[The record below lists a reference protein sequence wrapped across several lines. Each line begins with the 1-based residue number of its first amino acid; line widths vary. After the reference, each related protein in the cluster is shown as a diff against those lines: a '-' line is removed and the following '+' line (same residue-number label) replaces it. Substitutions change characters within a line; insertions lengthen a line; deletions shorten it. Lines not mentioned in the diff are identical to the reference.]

1 MSNFLKN
8 LHPLL
13 RRKKNPKDN
22 EDVNY
27 ALIKV
32 LNEEM
37 NLIEQDA
44 IESKLQSSLKSSTGT
59 YLDKFGDWFGV
70 YRKKD
75 EDDEKYRARII
86 KYLLLKRG
94 TNNAII
100 EAIKDYLEDS
110 NADVSIYEPFRNIFY
125 TNKSHL
131 NGQDHLMGYYYN
143 FAIINVSIGS
153 YFPVEV
159 VDVINEF
166 KPAGVKFYVTYDGG
180 GTNTG
185 NSIIKVLDE
194 PVNIDVYQNIDR
206 LSGYSET
213 FYGHIN
219 MGHRKVSYDS
229 NTDIFRTN
237 NSNINSTDVLTGSSS
252 IGRAFHNYAY
262 KTNFIYNPTRTSTVS
277 EIQKVLNEKGRELPL
292 EYYINTTEKDRASV
306 YIDIE
311 STTGTSFIYNNLNLR
326 EYFNQYKPELLHG
339 DTQEIKN
346 AISSYVGVATF
357 DLFMGALISPND
369 VVSTQTQVFDFSIG
383 KWVTINSSEITYGMK
398 NVGAELG
405 YIKDYMN
412 NELNMFTRV
421 AIASS
426 SDVTVNINYLDLL
439 FYHYTADVYTVKP
452 YKGLIE
458 YYIELDRLSYVDA
471 SKVPSLSNGDV
482 ISKTGYEPMG
492 YVRIVSDT
500 NENKDIK
507 IFKGE
512 VNTGTRY
519 WEHQLLSDVEDVIS
533 TKKTSYLVE
542 FDIFGE
548 DEDLVRSLYAS
559 PMMLNKELND
569 FEIDVYYN
577 EVFKVSLNGKKGRVI
592 IDIPNYV
599 DINKYPNLIIA
610 VRTFDYVEFLNSNQN
625 QPYYA
630 DKYKIGFKNITVQD
644 IYESTDK
651 APDPTT
657 LVNRAFTD
665 TRLIDA
671 TPSRGNSA
679 QDGNILRN
687 EAYSLKSPAVY
698 DNTRYDILTDLS
710 LRKPIEAGK
719 TYTIQLKGNLGS
731 DREYWYV
738 YNSNGYFNELYGQ
751 NPLMPE
757 NYDPKTGIYTKT
769 FVAPEEDY
777 EHPGVNLLK
786 PYKGEPGIYNS
797 IESTK
802 EFTFGGWGQ
811 TLYKGAYISE
821 VTETGKEYT
830 LSYDMEITKLS
841 TEKLNQTGYGL
852 ILLDRTTSKY
862 ALNTRVNLTREVGQ
876 KKSVSVTFTMPE
888 GNFDII
894 GYSSLLT
901 PDGTLDTFPRSF
913 DDLKITNLKLELG
926 NKATPWSEAPDVLPG
941 KHRKRLNRNIRIYQ
955 APNTGTSKSTIEW
968 VKIEEGAQATTA
980 GYNYGFY
987 TIADNLPKGKYDIYY
1002 KAKIEVLEG
1011 NPDML
1016 TIVDYP
1022 NTISNTDPKFL
1033 VPIDNGYVKGKL
1045 SVNRT
1050 DDTGM
1055 VLLYAG
1061 LAGSTAGNKIRFSE
1075 LEVYYSTDI
1084 PDYVQN
1090 EIILRNSS
1098 GEVLET
1104 TKVDSEYTTTNSV
1117 YNGLKTYNH
1126 TVMLYGSY
1134 TNISEIEVRGTGEL
1148 TNAKLQYTR
1157 YNNPSSWNTL
1167 EEIKKLTPTEE
1178 PFSLKYE
1185 NKLRD
1190 LYGLQLID
1198 YSELNAMSTV
1208 KLKSIWETTIGEI
1221 TDTEGSFTD
1230 MSSGYFNAV
1239 WQYIDRLDTVSLNSL
1254 KVLDD
1259 VSGGIIDNST
1269 QTVLTR
1275 RAPNISQY
1283 TEVTDYRE
1291 VRPIYTESLIMNSP
1305 RRLYELADVTMVDET
1320 INIDRRIKVIDSHTE
1335 QEPNTNILIDSYKTR
1350 EIVGSGFADYN
1361 LKEPIEQGETY
1372 NVKITGNFKSGLE
1385 RIAVGNS
1392 SGSFNEVFIY
1402 PEDIKNGVIN
1412 KTYTARLDQYAEGKQ
1427 RLNKDYR
1434 LYIQPY
1440 TSDSSIIYS
1449 VELRKL

>member
-59 YLDKFGDWFGV
+59 YLDNFGDWFGV

-153 YFPVEV
+153 YFPVEI

-185 NSIIKVLDE
+185 NSVIKVLDE

-219 MGHRKVSYDS
+219 MGLRKVSYDS
-229 NTDIFRTN
+229 NTDIFKTN
-237 NSNINSTDVLTGSSS
+237 NSKINSNDVLTGSSS

-277 EIQKVLNEKGRELPL
+277 EIQKVLDEKGRELPL

-339 DTQEIKN
+339 DTQDIKN

-357 DLFMGALISPND
+357 DLFMEALISPND

-421 AIASS
+421 VIASS
-426 SDVTVNINYLDLL
+426 SDITVNINYLDLL

-492 YVRIVSDT
+492 YVRVVGDS

-507 IFKGE
+507 RISKVPKTGE
-512 VNTGTRY
+512 KR
-519 WEHQLLSDVEDVIS
+519 EMLPLLIKEEDLIDAKH
-533 TKKTSYLVE
+533 TKYLVE
-542 FDIFGE
+542 FDIDNYGDITNPE
-548 DEDLVRSLYAS
+548 GIHLYAVGAKEGLQS
-559 PMMLNKELND
+559 QDPEFYKYGNKITHNSGHVRAIVEVKNTLD
-569 FEIDVYYN
+569 IKQYGKLYFTMTSFSYN
-577 EVFKVSLNGKKGRVI
+577 ESSDRGKTSSPDRYDLSFSNIVI
-592 IDIPNYV
+592 
-599 DINKYPNLIIA
+599 
-610 VRTFDYVEFLNSNQN
+610 
-625 QPYYA
+625 
-630 DKYKIGFKNITVQD
+630 QD
-644 IYESTDK
+644 IYEDTDK

-738 YNSNGYFNELYGQ
+738 YNSNGSFNELYGQ

-786 PYKGEPGIYNS
+786 PYKGEPEIYNS

-821 VTETGKEYT
+821 VTEPGKEYT

-852 ILLDRTTSKY
+852 ILLDRATSKY

-941 KHRKRLNRNIRIYQ
+941 KHRKRLNENIRIYQ
-955 APNTGTSKSTIEW
+955 APSSGTSKSTIEW
-968 VKIEEGAQATTA
+968 VKIEEGSKATIA

-987 TIADNLPKGKYDIYY
+987 TLAENLPKGKYDIYY
-1002 KAKIEVLEG
+1002 KAKIDVLEG

-1050 DDTGM
+1050 DDTGR

-1117 YNGLKTYNH
+1117 YNGLRTYNH

-1283 TEVTDYRE
+1283 TEVSDYRE

>member
-143 FAIINVSIGS
+143 FAIINVSVGS
-153 YFPVEV
+153 YFPMEI

-262 KTNFIYNPTRTSTVS
+262 KTNFIYNPNRTSTVS
-277 EIQKVLNEKGRELPL
+277 EIQKVLDEKGRELPL

-357 DLFMGALISPND
+357 DLFMEALISPND

-533 TKKTSYLVE
+533 TKKTRYLVE

-698 DNTRYDILTDLS
+698 NPSAYRILAEVT
-710 LRKPIEAGK
+710 LRKPIVEDN
-719 TYTIQLKGNLGS
+719 TYTIQVKGKLGS
-731 DREYWYV
+731 DRTAFML
-738 YNSNGYFNELYGQ
+738 YNTGGTFEETSKSGWIRDSD
-751 NPLMPE
+751 
-757 NYDPKTGIYTKT
+757 YDPKTGIYTKT
-769 FVAPEEDY
+769 FVAPKEDY
-777 EHPGVNLLK
+777 NKYGVNFAVPFKYLYNEKYVTMEDTKDILQETKQPIYKVKTIDNSSHPPITMHKDNIKVK
-786 PYKGEPGIYNS
+786 PNQTITASIYVKLDKDNIDPNELYLRIYN
-797 IESTK
+797 
-802 EFTFGGWGQ
+802 
-811 TLYKGAYISE
+811 YSE
-821 VTETGKEYT
+821 VKTEEYT
-830 LSYDMEITKLS
+830 MVKTNTNNNWQRLSVTYTNNTTINKDLRFLFYPMRATGSITYWS
-841 TEKLNQTGYGL
+841 SPQIEFGSEMTEFKQAPDTLPT
-852 ILLDRTTSKY
+852 DRTRF
-862 ALNTRVNLTREVGQ
+862 N
-876 KKSVSVTFTMPE
+876 KS
-888 GNFDII
+888 
-894 GYSSLLT
+894 
-901 PDGTLDTFPRSF
+901 
-913 DDLKITNLKLELG
+913 
-926 NKATPWSEAPDVLPG
+926 
-941 KHRKRLNRNIRIYQ
+941 IYMYQ
-955 APNTGTSKSTIEW
+955 YPSNGTSKSTIEW
-968 VKIEEGAQATTA
+968 VKIEEGAQATPA
-980 GYNYGFY
+980 GYNYGYY
-987 TIADNLPKGKYDIYY
+987 TLAENLPKGNYDIYY

-1022 NTISNTDPKFL
+1022 GDKSTTDPKFL

-1050 DDTGM
+1050 DDTGR

-1117 YNGLKTYNH
+1117 YNGLRTYNH

-1254 KVLDD
+1254 EVLDD

-1392 SGSFNEVFIY
+1392 NGSFNEVFIY

>member
-59 YLDKFGDWFGV
+59 YLDNFGDWFGV

-277 EIQKVLNEKGRELPL
+277 EIQKVLDEKGRELPL

-339 DTQEIKN
+339 DTQDIKN

-357 DLFMGALISPND
+357 DLFMEALISPND
-369 VVSTQTQVFDFSIG
+369 VVSIQTQVFDFSIG

-421 AIASS
+421 VITSS
-426 SDVTVNINYLDLL
+426 SDITVNINYLDLL

-492 YVRIVSDT
+492 YVRIVGDT

-512 VNTGTRY
+512 AYTGTRF

-533 TKKTSYLVE
+533 TKKTRYLVE

-698 DNTRYDILTDLS
+698 DNSKYDILTNLT

-719 TYTIQLKGNLGS
+719 TYTIQLKGKLGS

-769 FVAPEEDY
+769 FVAPPEDY
-777 EHPGVNLLK
+777 
-786 PYKGEPGIYNS
+786 
-797 IESTK
+797 
-802 EFTFGGWGQ
+802 
-811 TLYKGAYISE
+811 
-821 VTETGKEYT
+821 
-830 LSYDMEITKLS
+830 
-841 TEKLNQTGYGL
+841 
-852 ILLDRTTSKY
+852 
-862 ALNTRVNLTREVGQ
+862 
-876 KKSVSVTFTMPE
+876 
-888 GNFDII
+888 
-894 GYSSLLT
+894 
-901 PDGTLDTFPRSF
+901 
-913 DDLKITNLKLELG
+913 DDSPN
-926 NKATPWSEAPDVLPG
+926 
-941 KHRKRLNRNIRIYQ
+941 RKRLNENIRIYQ
-955 APNTGTSKSTIEW
+955 APSSGTSKSTIEW
-968 VKIEEGAQATTA
+968 VKIEEGSKATIA

-987 TIADNLPKGKYDIYY
+987 TLAENLPKGKYDIYY
-1002 KAKIEVLEG
+1002 KAKIDVLEG

-1050 DDTGM
+1050 DDTGR

-1090 EIILRNSS
+1090 EIILRNTS

-1134 TNISEIEVRGTGEL
+1134 TNIAEIEVRGTGEL

-1259 VSGGIIDNST
+1259 VAGGMIDNSI

>member
-59 YLDKFGDWFGV
+59 YLDNFGDWFGV

-219 MGHRKVSYDS
+219 MGLRKVNYDS
-229 NTDIFRTN
+229 ETDIFKTN
-237 NSNINSTDVLTGSSS
+237 RSKINSNDVLTGSSS

-277 EIQKVLNEKGRELPL
+277 EIQKVLDEKGRELPL
-292 EYYINTTEKDRASV
+292 EYYINTTEKNRASV

-357 DLFMGALISPND
+357 DLFMEALISPND

-421 AIASS
+421 VIASS
-426 SDVTVNINYLDLL
+426 SDITVNINYLDLL

-471 SKVPSLSNGDV
+471 FKVASLNNGDI
-482 ISKTGYEPMG
+482 ISKLGYEPMG
-492 YVRIVSDT
+492 YVRVVGESNEPKEITQVEDFPETTNPSYDFLLLNDT
-500 NENKDIK
+500 NDLAKTK
-507 IFKGE
+507 H
-512 VNTGTRY
+512 TRY
-519 WEHQLLSDVEDVIS
+519 LI
-533 TKKTSYLVE
+533 E
-542 FDIFGE
+542 FDITGT
-548 DEDLVRSLYAS
+548 DRDKVTDLYITPTLALEDLSDTEVLY
-559 PMMLNKELND
+559 D
-569 FEIDVYYN
+569 YVT
-577 EVFKVSLNGKKGRVI
+577 KVSLTGTKGRAI
-592 IDIPNYV
+592 IEIPRDV
-599 DINKYPNLIIA
+599 DLEQYPYLAVFLSSYDTLAKENLRPGENLYA
-610 VRTFDYVEFLNSNQN
+610 NS
-625 QPYYA
+625 
-630 DKYKIGFKNITVQD
+630 YKIGFSNVTIQD

-651 APDPTT
+651 APDPSTKT
-657 LVNRAFTD
+657 NHAFTD
-665 TRLIDA
+665 TRVIDA

-679 QDGNILRN
+679 QDGNILGN
-687 EAYSLKSPAVY
+687 EAYSLKSPANY
-698 DNTRYDILTDLS
+698 DNSKYDILTNLT

-719 TYTIQLKGNLGS
+719 TYTIQIKGKLGS
-731 DREYWYV
+731 DRVSWYL
-738 YNSNGYFNELYGQ
+738 YNTTGMFNELYGNGNIYESDY
-751 NPLMPE
+751 NPE
-757 NYDPKTGIYTKT
+757 TGIYTRT
-769 FVAPEEDY
+769 FVAPPEDY
-777 EHPGVNLLK
+777 DSYGVNLLPNSTQDNLDPK
-786 PYKGEPGIYNS
+786 LAYSSGIAEIDGKKAVVFDNSNNIAYLKGVEYSLKDGEVYTFS
-797 IESTK
+797 FYAKATK
-802 EFTFGGWGQ
+802 EIGMTQGVYINGQNRGFIKDTIFTTEWTRYSFTF
-811 TLYKGAYISE
+811 TADENNK
-821 VTETGKEYT
+821 
-830 LSYDMEITKLS
+830 
-841 TEKLNQTGYGL
+841 
-852 ILLDRTTSKY
+852 
-862 ALNTRVNLTREVGQ
+862 VGIH
-876 KKSVSVTFTMPE
+876 MYP
-888 GNFDII
+888 II
-894 GYSSLLT
+894 KND
-901 PDGTLDTFPRSF
+901 DGTYEKFYVTDWQLERGD
-913 DDLKITNLKLELG
+913 KLTEV
-926 NKATPWSEAPDVLPG
+926 KPAPSTPPPD
-941 KHRKRLNRNIRIYQ
+941 RKRLNEDLRLYQ
-955 APNTGTSKSTIEW
+955 SPRTGTSKSEIEW
-968 VKIEEGAQATTA
+968 VKVEEGSKATIA

-987 TIADNLPKGKYDIYY
+987 TLAENLPKGKYDIYY
-1002 KAKIEVLEG
+1002 KAKIDVLEG

-1050 DDTGM
+1050 DDTGR

-1117 YNGLKTYNH
+1117 YNGLRTYNH

-1134 TNISEIEVRGTGEL
+1134 TNISEIEVRGKGEL
-1148 TNAKLQYTR
+1148 SNAKLQYTR

-1259 VSGGIIDNST
+1259 ISGGIIDNST

-1283 TEVTDYRE
+1283 TEVSDYRE
-1291 VRPIYTESLIMNSP
+1291 VRPQYTEDITMGSP

-1320 INIDRRIKVIDSHTE
+1320 INIDRKIKVIDSHTE

-1392 SGSFNEVFIY
+1392 NGSFNEVFIY

>member
-59 YLDKFGDWFGV
+59 YLDNFGDWFGV

-153 YFPVEV
+153 YFPVEI

-185 NSIIKVLDE
+185 NSVIKVLDE

-277 EIQKVLNEKGRELPL
+277 EIQKVLDEKGRELPL
-292 EYYINTTEKDRASV
+292 EYYINTTEKNRASV

-339 DTQEIKN
+339 DTQDIKN

-357 DLFMGALISPND
+357 DLFMEALISPND

-421 AIASS
+421 VIASS
-426 SDVTVNINYLDLL
+426 SDITVNINYLDLL

-492 YVRIVSDT
+492 YVRVVGDS

-507 IFKGE
+507 RISKVPKTGE
-512 VNTGTRY
+512 KR
-519 WEHQLLSDVEDVIS
+519 EMLPLLIKEEDLIDAKH
-533 TKKTSYLVE
+533 TKYLVE
-542 FDIFGE
+542 FDIDNYGDITNPE
-548 DEDLVRSLYAS
+548 GIHLYAVGAKEGLQS
-559 PMMLNKELND
+559 QDPEFYKYGNKITHNSGHVRAIVEVKNTLD
-569 FEIDVYYN
+569 IKQYGKLYFTMTSFSYN
-577 EVFKVSLNGKKGRVI
+577 ESSDRGKASSPDRYDLSFSNIVI
-592 IDIPNYV
+592 
-599 DINKYPNLIIA
+599 
-610 VRTFDYVEFLNSNQN
+610 
-625 QPYYA
+625 
-630 DKYKIGFKNITVQD
+630 QD
-644 IYESTDK
+644 IYEDTDR
-651 APDPTT
+651 APDPSTKT
-657 LVNRAFTD
+657 NHAFTD
-665 TRLIDA
+665 TRVIDA

-679 QDGNILRN
+679 QDGNILNN

-698 DNTRYDILTDLS
+698 DNSRYDILTNLT
-710 LRKPIEAGK
+710 LRKPIESGK
-719 TYTIQLKGNLGS
+719 TYTIQVKGELGS
-731 DREYWYV
+731 DRNSFYL
-738 YNSNGYFNELYGQ
+738 YNSTGTFNELYGTGSIYRSDY
-751 NPLMPE
+751 NPE
-757 NYDPKTGIYTKT
+757 TGIYTKT
-769 FVAPEEDY
+769 FVAPPEDY
-777 EHPGVNLLK
+777 DSYGVNLLPK
-786 PYKGEPGIYNS
+786 STQDNLDPKLAYSSGIAEIDGKKAVVFDNSNNIAYLKGVEYSLKDGEVYTFS
-797 IESTK
+797 FYAKATK
-802 EFTFGGWGQ
+802 EIGMTQGVYINGQNRGFIKDTIFTTEWTRYSFTF
-811 TLYKGAYISE
+811 TADENNK
-821 VTETGKEYT
+821 
-830 LSYDMEITKLS
+830 
-841 TEKLNQTGYGL
+841 
-852 ILLDRTTSKY
+852 
-862 ALNTRVNLTREVGQ
+862 VGIH
-876 KKSVSVTFTMPE
+876 MYP
-888 GNFDII
+888 II
-894 GYSSLLT
+894 KND
-901 PDGTLDTFPRSF
+901 DGTYEKFYVTDWQLERGD
-913 DDLKITNLKLELG
+913 KLTEV
-926 NKATPWSEAPDVLPG
+926 KPAPSTPPPD
-941 KHRKRLNRNIRIYQ
+941 RKRLNEDLILYQ
-955 APNTGTSKSTIEW
+955 APKTGTSKSTIEW
-968 VKIEEGAQATTA
+968 VKVEEGSKATIA
-980 GYNYGFY
+980 GYNYGYY
-987 TIADNLPKGKYDIYY
+987 TLAENLPKGKYDIYY
-1002 KAKIEVLEG
+1002 KAKIDVLEG

-1022 NTISNTDPKFL
+1022 NESSTTDPKFL
-1033 VPIDNGYVKGKL
+1033 VPIDKGYVKGKL

-1050 DDTGM
+1050 DDTGR

-1117 YNGLKTYNH
+1117 YNGLRTYNH

-1259 VSGGIIDNST
+1259 IAGGMIDNSI
-1269 QTVLTR
+1269 QTVTVR
-1275 RAPNISQY
+1275 RKPTISQY

>member
-59 YLDKFGDWFGV
+59 YLDNFGDWFGV

-277 EIQKVLNEKGRELPL
+277 EIQKVLDEKGRELPL

-339 DTQEIKN
+339 DTQDIKN

-357 DLFMGALISPND
+357 DLFMEALISPD
-369 VVSTQTQVFDFSIG
+369 EVVSTQTQVFDFSIG

-421 AIASS
+421 SIASS

-492 YVRIVSDT
+492 YVRVVGDS

-507 IFKGE
+507 RISKVPKTGE
-512 VNTGTRY
+512 KR
-519 WEHQLLSDVEDVIS
+519 EMLPLLIKEEDLIDAKH
-533 TKKTSYLVE
+533 TKYLVE
-542 FDIFGE
+542 FDIDNYGDITNPE
-548 DEDLVRSLYAS
+548 GLHLYAVGAKEGLQS
-559 PMMLNKELND
+559 QDPEFYKYGNKITHNSGHVRAIVEVKNTLD
-569 FEIDVYYN
+569 IKQYGKLYFTMTSFSYN
-577 EVFKVSLNGKKGRVI
+577 ESSDRGKTSSPDRYDLSFSNIVI
-592 IDIPNYV
+592 
-599 DINKYPNLIIA
+599 
-610 VRTFDYVEFLNSNQN
+610 
-625 QPYYA
+625 
-630 DKYKIGFKNITVQD
+630 QD
-644 IYESTDK
+644 IYEDTDRT
-651 APDPTT
+651 PDPTT

-698 DNTRYDILTDLS
+698 DNSKYDILTNLT

-719 TYTIQLKGNLGS
+719 TYTIQLKGKLGS

-769 FVAPEEDY
+769 FVAPPEDY
-777 EHPGVNLLK
+777 
-786 PYKGEPGIYNS
+786 
-797 IESTK
+797 
-802 EFTFGGWGQ
+802 
-811 TLYKGAYISE
+811 
-821 VTETGKEYT
+821 
-830 LSYDMEITKLS
+830 
-841 TEKLNQTGYGL
+841 
-852 ILLDRTTSKY
+852 
-862 ALNTRVNLTREVGQ
+862 
-876 KKSVSVTFTMPE
+876 
-888 GNFDII
+888 
-894 GYSSLLT
+894 
-901 PDGTLDTFPRSF
+901 
-913 DDLKITNLKLELG
+913 DDSPN
-926 NKATPWSEAPDVLPG
+926 
-941 KHRKRLNRNIRIYQ
+941 RKRLNENIRIYQ
-955 APNTGTSKSTIEW
+955 APSSGTSKSTIEW
-968 VKIEEGAQATTA
+968 VKIEEGSKATIA

-987 TIADNLPKGKYDIYY
+987 TLAENLPKGKYDIYY
-1002 KAKIEVLEG
+1002 KAKIDVLEG

-1050 DDTGM
+1050 DDTGR

-1117 YNGLKTYNH
+1117 YNGLRTYNH

-1148 TNAKLQYTR
+1148 SNAKLQYTR
-1157 YNNPSSWNTL
+1157 YNIPSSWNTL

-1283 TEVTDYRE
+1283 TEVSDYRE

>member
-59 YLDKFGDWFGV
+59 YLDNFGDWFGV

-153 YFPVEV
+153 YFPVEI

-185 NSIIKVLDE
+185 NSVIKILDE

-277 EIQKVLNEKGRELPL
+277 EIQKVLDEKGRELPL

-339 DTQEIKN
+339 DTQDIKN
-346 AISSYVGVATF
+346 AISSYIGVATF
-357 DLFMGALISPND
+357 DLFMEALISPND

-421 AIASS
+421 VIASS
-426 SDVTVNINYLDLL
+426 SDITVNINYLDLL

-471 SKVPSLSNGDV
+471 FKVASLNNGDI
-482 ISKTGYEPMG
+482 ISKLGYEPMG
-492 YVRIVSDT
+492 YVRVVGESNEPKEITQVEDFPETTNPSYDFLLLNDT
-500 NENKDIK
+500 NDLAKTK
-507 IFKGE
+507 H
-512 VNTGTRY
+512 TRY
-519 WEHQLLSDVEDVIS
+519 LI
-533 TKKTSYLVE
+533 E
-542 FDIFGE
+542 FDITGT
-548 DEDLVRSLYAS
+548 DRDKVTDLYITPTLALEDLSDTEVLY
-559 PMMLNKELND
+559 D
-569 FEIDVYYN
+569 YVT
-577 EVFKVSLNGKKGRVI
+577 KVSLTGTKGRAI
-592 IDIPNYV
+592 IEIPRDV
-599 DINKYPNLIIA
+599 DLEQYPYLAVFLSSYDTLAKENLRPGENLYA
-610 VRTFDYVEFLNSNQN
+610 NS
-625 QPYYA
+625 
-630 DKYKIGFKNITVQD
+630 YKIGFSNVTIQD
-644 IYESTDK
+644 IYESTDQ

-657 LVNRAFTD
+657 RINNAFVD
-665 TRLIDA
+665 TRLIDG
-671 TPSRGNSA
+671 TPKKGNSGG
-679 QDGNILRN
+679 DGNILN
-687 EAYSLKSPAVY
+687 DEAYTLSSPAVY
-698 DNTRYDILTDLS
+698 NPSAYSILSNLT

-719 TYTIQLKGNLGS
+719 TYTLQMKARLGS
-731 DREYWYV
+731 DRTNLLM
-738 YNSNGYFNELYGQ
+738 YNSGGTFSELYKSGAITS
-751 NPLMPE
+751 N
-757 NYDPKTGIYTKT
+757 NYDPKTGVYTKT
-769 FVAPEEDY
+769 FVAPDEDY
-777 EHPGVNLLK
+777 DVYGKNLIVNSGNVKFMPNNTGLGNSLK
-786 PYKGEPGIYNS
+786 NS
-797 IESTK
+797 DGSWTITPDVDKKLSVYHSMVPSILNV
-802 EFTFGGWGQ
+802 GR
-811 TLYKGAYISE
+811 LE
-821 VTETGKEYT
+821 VGKEYT
-830 LSYDMEITKLS
+830 YSVDITSDTEGEVAYHVINTESIIRNRIKVFSGSKVRLSCTFKPKDS
-841 TEKLNQTGYGL
+841 T
-852 ILLDRTTSKY
+852 
-862 ALNTRVNLTREVGQ
+862 
-876 KKSVSVTFTMPE
+876 SVPAF
-888 GNFDII
+888 II
-894 GYSSLLT
+894 GL
-901 PDGTLDTFPRSF
+901 PIENA
-913 DDLKITNLKLELG
+913 KITYDKIKLELG
-926 NKATPWSEAPDVLPG
+926 NYATPWSEAPTILTP
-941 KHRKRLNRNIRIYQ
+941 KKRLNESIYLYQ
-955 APNTGTSKSTIEW
+955 QPRTGTSTSTIEW
-968 VKIEEGAQATTA
+968 VKIEEGDTPTPA
-980 GYNYGFY
+980 GFNFAYY
-987 TIADNLPKGKYDIYY
+987 TMAYLPKGKYDIYY
-1002 KAKIEVLEG
+1002 KAKIDILEG

-1033 VPIDNGYVKGKL
+1033 VPIENGYVKGKI

-1050 DDTGM
+1050 DTEGR
-1055 VLLYAG
+1055 LLIYAG

-1075 LEVYYSTDI
+1075 LEVYYSTDPI
-1084 PDYVQN
+1084 EYVEN
-1090 EIILRNSS
+1090 EIILKDSS
-1098 GEVLET
+1098 GNILPAE
-1104 TKVDSEYTTTNSV
+1104 KVYTAYTTPNSV
-1117 YNGLKTYNH
+1117 YNGQKTYNH
-1126 TVMLYGSY
+1126 SVMLHGSY
-1134 TNISEIEVRGTGEL
+1134 TNIAEIEFKGKGKVDNL
-1148 TNAKLQYTR
+1148 KLQYTR
-1157 YNNPSSWNTL
+1157 YPIPSSWNTL
-1167 EEIKKLTPTEE
+1167 YEADTIE
-1178 PFSLKYE
+1178 PNPDSFSLKYDNE
-1185 NKLRD
+1185 LRD
-1190 LYGLQLID
+1190 LYGLELID
-1198 YSELNAMSTV
+1198 YSRINAFSKI
-1208 KLKSIWETTIGEI
+1208 KLQSLWETTIEEI
-1221 TDTEGSFTD
+1221 TSSEGSFTD
-1230 MSSGYFNAV
+1230 MPNSYFNAT
-1239 WQYIDRLDTVSLNSL
+1239 WQYVDRLDMVTIGTMD
-1254 KVLDD
+1254 VLDD
-1259 VSGGIIDNST
+1259 ITGGIIDNST
-1269 QTVLTR
+1269 QTVTTR
-1275 RAPNISQY
+1275 RKPIISQY
-1283 TEVTDYRE
+1283 TDLTDTST
-1291 VRPIYTESLIMNSP
+1291 VNPTYTEDITMGSP
-1305 RRLYELADVTMVDET
+1305 RRLEELKEVTMAEET
-1320 INIDRRIKVIDSHTE
+1320 IEIDRSIKVIDTHAE
-1335 QEPNTNILIDSYKTR
+1335 QEPNTSIIKGGFQTKQVAGSQYVSYELYEPVQEGQRYEIIVRGDFKDSL
-1350 EIVGSGFADYN
+1350 EFVSLYN
-1361 LKEPIEQGETY
+1361 SNP
-1372 NVKITGNFKSGLE
+1372 N
-1385 RIAVGNS
+1385 
-1392 SGSFNEVFIY
+1392 FNETFLNPTDVVDGIATKEFIAR
-1402 PEDIKNGVIN
+1402 KA
-1412 KTYTARLDQYAEGKQ
+1412 TADKPRPNTDV
-1427 RLNKDYR
+1427 R
-1434 LYIQPY
+1434 LYIRPY
-1440 TSDSSIIYS
+1440 TADPSTIYS

>member
-59 YLDKFGDWFGV
+59 YLDNFGDWFGV

-185 NSIIKVLDE
+185 NSVIKVLDE

-206 LSGYSET
+206 LNGYSET

-277 EIQKVLNEKGRELPL
+277 EIQKVLDEKGRELPL
-292 EYYINTTEKDRASV
+292 EYYINTTEKNRASV

-339 DTQEIKN
+339 DTQDIKN

-357 DLFMGALISPND
+357 DLFMEALISPD
-369 VVSTQTQVFDFSIG
+369 EVVSTQTQVFDFSIG

-421 AIASS
+421 VIASS
-426 SDVTVNINYLDLL
+426 SDITVNINYLDLL

-492 YVRIVSDT
+492 YVRIVGDT

-512 VNTGTRY
+512 AYTGTRF
-519 WEHQLLSDVEDVIS
+519 WEHSLLSDVEDVIS

-569 FEIDVYYN
+569 FEIDVFYN

-592 IDIPNYV
+592 IDIPTYV
-599 DINKYPNLIIA
+599 DLNKYPNLIIA

-651 APDPTT
+651 APDPSTKT
-657 LVNRAFTD
+657 NHAFTD
-665 TRLIDA
+665 TRVIDA

-679 QDGNILRN
+679 QDGNILNN

-698 DNTRYDILTDLS
+698 DNSRYDILTNLT
-710 LRKPIEAGK
+710 LRKPIESGK
-719 TYTIQLKGNLGS
+719 TYTIQVKGELGS
-731 DREYWYV
+731 DRNSFYL
-738 YNSNGYFNELYGQ
+738 YNSTGTFNELYGTGSIYRSDY
-751 NPLMPE
+751 NPE
-757 NYDPKTGIYTKT
+757 TGIYTKT
-769 FVAPEEDY
+769 FVAPPEDY
-777 EHPGVNLLK
+777 DSYGVNLLPK
-786 PYKGEPGIYNS
+786 STQDNLDPKLAYSSGIAEIDGKKAVVFDNSNNIAYLKGVEYSLKDGEVYTFS
-797 IESTK
+797 FYAKATK
-802 EFTFGGWGQ
+802 EIGMTQGVYINGQNRGFIKDTIFTTEWTRYSFTF
-811 TLYKGAYISE
+811 TADENNK
-821 VTETGKEYT
+821 
-830 LSYDMEITKLS
+830 
-841 TEKLNQTGYGL
+841 
-852 ILLDRTTSKY
+852 
-862 ALNTRVNLTREVGQ
+862 VGIH
-876 KKSVSVTFTMPE
+876 MYP
-888 GNFDII
+888 II
-894 GYSSLLT
+894 KND
-901 PDGTLDTFPRSF
+901 DGTYEKFYVTDWQLERGD
-913 DDLKITNLKLELG
+913 KLTEV
-926 NKATPWSEAPDVLPG
+926 KPAPSTPPPN
-941 KHRKRLNRNIRIYQ
+941 RKRLNEDLILYK
-955 APNTGTSKSTIEW
+955 APKTGTSKSTIEW
-968 VKIEEGAQATTA
+968 VKVEEGSKATIA
-980 GYNYGFY
+980 GYNYGYY
-987 TIADNLPKGKYDIYY
+987 TLAENLPKGKYDIYY
-1002 KAKIEVLEG
+1002 KAKIDVLEG

-1022 NTISNTDPKFL
+1022 NESSTTDPKFL
-1033 VPIDNGYVKGKL
+1033 VPIDKGYVKGKL
-1045 SVNRT
+1045 SVDRK
-1050 DDTGM
+1050 DDTGRI
-1055 VLLYAG
+1055 LLYAG

-1291 VRPIYTESLIMNSP
+1291 VRPMYTESLMMSSP

>member
-59 YLDKFGDWFGV
+59 YLDNFGDWFGV

-153 YFPVEV
+153 YFPVEI

-219 MGHRKVSYDS
+219 MGHRKVNYDS
-229 NTDIFRTN
+229 ETDIFRTN
-237 NSNINSTDVLTGSSS
+237 RSKINSNDVLTGSSS

-277 EIQKVLNEKGRELPL
+277 EIQKVLDEKGRELPL
-292 EYYINTTEKDRASV
+292 EYYINTTEKNRASV

-357 DLFMGALISPND
+357 DLFMEALISPND

-421 AIASS
+421 VIASS
-426 SDVTVNINYLDLL
+426 SDITVNINYLDLL

-492 YVRIVSDT
+492 YVRIVGDS
-500 NENKDIK
+500 
-507 IFKGE
+507 
-512 VNTGTRY
+512 
-519 WEHQLLSDVEDVIS
+519 
-533 TKKTSYLVE
+533 
-542 FDIFGE
+542 
-548 DEDLVRSLYAS
+548 
-559 PMMLNKELND
+559 
-569 FEIDVYYN
+569 
-577 EVFKVSLNGKKGRVI
+577 
-592 IDIPNYV
+592 
-599 DINKYPNLIIA
+599 
-610 VRTFDYVEFLNSNQN
+610 
-625 QPYYA
+625 
-630 DKYKIGFKNITVQD
+630 
-644 IYESTDK
+644 
-651 APDPTT
+651 
-657 LVNRAFTD
+657 
-665 TRLIDA
+665 
-671 TPSRGNSA
+671 
-679 QDGNILRN
+679 
-687 EAYSLKSPAVY
+687 
-698 DNTRYDILTDLS
+698 
-710 LRKPIEAGK
+710 
-719 TYTIQLKGNLGS
+719 
-731 DREYWYV
+731 
-738 YNSNGYFNELYGQ
+738 
-751 NPLMPE
+751 
-757 NYDPKTGIYTKT
+757 
-769 FVAPEEDY
+769 
-777 EHPGVNLLK
+777 
-786 PYKGEPGIYNS
+786 
-797 IESTK
+797 
-802 EFTFGGWGQ
+802 
-811 TLYKGAYISE
+811 
-821 VTETGKEYT
+821 
-830 LSYDMEITKLS
+830 
-841 TEKLNQTGYGL
+841 
-852 ILLDRTTSKY
+852 
-862 ALNTRVNLTREVGQ
+862 
-876 KKSVSVTFTMPE
+876 
-888 GNFDII
+888 
-894 GYSSLLT
+894 
-901 PDGTLDTFPRSF
+901 
-913 DDLKITNLKLELG
+913 
-926 NKATPWSEAPDVLPG
+926 
-941 KHRKRLNRNIRIYQ
+941 
-955 APNTGTSKSTIEW
+955 
-968 VKIEEGAQATTA
+968 
-980 GYNYGFY
+980 
-987 TIADNLPKGKYDIYY
+987 
-1002 KAKIEVLEG
+1002 
-1011 NPDML
+1011 
-1016 TIVDYP
+1016 
-1022 NTISNTDPKFL
+1022 
-1033 VPIDNGYVKGKL
+1033 
-1045 SVNRT
+1045 
-1050 DDTGM
+1050 
-1055 VLLYAG
+1055 
-1061 LAGSTAGNKIRFSE
+1061 
-1075 LEVYYSTDI
+1075 EVYYSTDI

-1090 EIILRNSS
+1090 EIILRNTS

-1117 YNGLKTYNH
+1117 YNGLRTYNH

-1269 QTVLTR
+1269 QTVLIR
-1275 RAPNISQY
+1275 RVPNISQY

>member
-219 MGHRKVSYDS
+219 MGLRKVSYDS

-277 EIQKVLNEKGRELPL
+277 EIQKVLDEKGRELPL

-339 DTQEIKN
+339 DTQDIKN

-357 DLFMGALISPND
+357 DLFMEALISPD
-369 VVSTQTQVFDFSIG
+369 EVVSTQTQVFDFSIG

-492 YVRIVSDT
+492 YVRVVGESNEPKEITQVEDFPETTNPSYDFLLLNDT
-500 NENKDIK
+500 NDLAKTK
-507 IFKGE
+507 H
-512 VNTGTRY
+512 TRY
-519 WEHQLLSDVEDVIS
+519 LI
-533 TKKTSYLVE
+533 E
-542 FDIFGE
+542 FDITGT
-548 DEDLVRSLYAS
+548 DRDKVTDLYITPTLALEDLSDTEVLY
-559 PMMLNKELND
+559 D
-569 FEIDVYYN
+569 YVT
-577 EVFKVSLNGKKGRVI
+577 KVSLTGTKGRAI
-592 IDIPNYV
+592 IEIPRDV
-599 DINKYPNLIIA
+599 DLEQYPYLAVFLSSYDTLAKENLRPGENLYA
-610 VRTFDYVEFLNSNQN
+610 NS
-625 QPYYA
+625 
-630 DKYKIGFKNITVQD
+630 YKIGFSNVTIQD
-644 IYESTDK
+644 IYESTDQS
-651 APDPTT
+651 PDPTT
-657 LVNRAFTD
+657 RINNAFVD
-665 TRLIDA
+665 TRLIDG
-671 TPSRGNSA
+671 TPKRGNSGG
-679 QDGNILRN
+679 DGNILHN
-687 EAYSLKSPAVY
+687 EAYTLSSPAVY
-698 DNTRYDILTDLS
+698 NPSAYRILSEVT
-710 LRKPIEAGK
+710 LRKPIVEDN
-719 TYTIQLKGNLGS
+719 TYTIQVKGKLGS
-731 DREYWYV
+731 DRTAFML
-738 YNSNGYFNELYGQ
+738 YNTGGTFEETSKSGRIRDSD
-751 NPLMPE
+751 
-757 NYDPKTGIYTKT
+757 YDPKTGIYTKT
-769 FVAPEEDY
+769 FVAPKEDY
-777 EHPGVNLLK
+777 NKYGVNFAVPFKYLYNEKYVTMEDTKDILQETKQPIYKVKTIDNSSHPPITMHKDNIKVK
-786 PYKGEPGIYNS
+786 PNQTITASIYVKLDKDNIDPNELYLRIYN
-797 IESTK
+797 
-802 EFTFGGWGQ
+802 
-811 TLYKGAYISE
+811 YSE
-821 VTETGKEYT
+821 VKTEEYT
-830 LSYDMEITKLS
+830 MVKTNTNNNWQRLSVTYTNNTTINKDLRFLFYPMRATGSITYWTS
-841 TEKLNQTGYGL
+841 PQIEFGSEMTEFKQAPDTLPA
-852 ILLDRTTSKY
+852 DRTRF
-862 ALNTRVNLTREVGQ
+862 N
-876 KKSVSVTFTMPE
+876 KS
-888 GNFDII
+888 
-894 GYSSLLT
+894 
-901 PDGTLDTFPRSF
+901 
-913 DDLKITNLKLELG
+913 
-926 NKATPWSEAPDVLPG
+926 
-941 KHRKRLNRNIRIYQ
+941 IYMYQ
-955 APNTGTSKSTIEW
+955 YPSNGTSTSTIEW
-968 VKIEEGAQATTA
+968 VKIEKGDTPTPA
-980 GYNYGFY
+980 GFNFAYY
-987 TIADNLPKGKYDIYY
+987 TLAENLPKGKYDIYY
-1002 KAKIEVLEG
+1002 KAKIDVLEG

-1045 SVNRT
+1045 SVNRK
-1050 DDTGM
+1050 DDTGRI
-1055 VLLYAG
+1055 LLYAG

-1075 LEVYYSTDI
+1075 LEVYYSTDT

-1090 EIILRNSS
+1090 EIILRNTS

>member
-59 YLDKFGDWFGV
+59 YLDNFGDWFGV

-229 NTDIFRTN
+229 KTDIFKTN
-237 NSNINSTDVLTGSSS
+237 NSKINSNDVLTGSSS

-277 EIQKVLNEKGRELPL
+277 EIQKVLDEKGRELPL

-339 DTQEIKN
+339 DTQDIKN

-357 DLFMGALISPND
+357 DLFMEALISPD
-369 VVSTQTQVFDFSIG
+369 EVVSTQTQVFDFSIG

-482 ISKTGYEPMG
+482 ISKTGYEPIG
-492 YVRIVSDT
+492 YVRV
-500 NENKDIK
+500 
-507 IFKGE
+507 
-512 VNTGTRY
+512 
-519 WEHQLLSDVEDVIS
+519 
-533 TKKTSYLVE
+533 
-542 FDIFGE
+542 
-548 DEDLVRSLYAS
+548 
-559 PMMLNKELND
+559 
-569 FEIDVYYN
+569 
-577 EVFKVSLNGKKGRVI
+577 
-592 IDIPNYV
+592 
-599 DINKYPNLIIA
+599 
-610 VRTFDYVEFLNSNQN
+610 
-625 QPYYA
+625 
-630 DKYKIGFKNITVQD
+630 
-644 IYESTDK
+644 
-651 APDPTT
+651 
-657 LVNRAFTD
+657 
-665 TRLIDA
+665 
-671 TPSRGNSA
+671 
-679 QDGNILRN
+679 
-687 EAYSLKSPAVY
+687 
-698 DNTRYDILTDLS
+698 
-710 LRKPIEAGK
+710 
-719 TYTIQLKGNLGS
+719 
-731 DREYWYV
+731 
-738 YNSNGYFNELYGQ
+738 
-751 NPLMPE
+751 
-757 NYDPKTGIYTKT
+757 
-769 FVAPEEDY
+769 
-777 EHPGVNLLK
+777 
-786 PYKGEPGIYNS
+786 
-797 IESTK
+797 
-802 EFTFGGWGQ
+802 
-811 TLYKGAYISE
+811 
-821 VTETGKEYT
+821 
-830 LSYDMEITKLS
+830 
-841 TEKLNQTGYGL
+841 
-852 ILLDRTTSKY
+852 
-862 ALNTRVNLTREVGQ
+862 VGD
-876 KKSVSVTFTMPE
+876 S
-888 GNFDII
+888 
-894 GYSSLLT
+894 
-901 PDGTLDTFPRSF
+901 
-913 DDLKITNLKLELG
+913 
-926 NKATPWSEAPDVLPG
+926 
-941 KHRKRLNRNIRIYQ
+941 
-955 APNTGTSKSTIEW
+955 
-968 VKIEEGAQATTA
+968 
-980 GYNYGFY
+980 
-987 TIADNLPKGKYDIYY
+987 
-1002 KAKIEVLEG
+1002 
-1011 NPDML
+1011 
-1016 TIVDYP
+1016 
-1022 NTISNTDPKFL
+1022 
-1033 VPIDNGYVKGKL
+1033 
-1045 SVNRT
+1045 
-1050 DDTGM
+1050 
-1055 VLLYAG
+1055 
-1061 LAGSTAGNKIRFSE
+1061 
-1075 LEVYYSTDI
+1075 EVYYSTDT

-1117 YNGLKTYNH
+1117 YNGLRTYNH

-1157 YNNPSSWNTL
+1157 YNIPSSWNTL

-1283 TEVTDYRE
+1283 TEVSDYRE

-1320 INIDRRIKVIDSHTE
+1320 INIDRRIKVIDTYTE
-1335 QEPNTNILIDSYKTR
+1335 QKT
-1350 EIVGSGFADYN
+1350 
-1361 LKEPIEQGETY
+1361 
-1372 NVKITGNFKSGLE
+1372 
-1385 RIAVGNS
+1385 
-1392 SGSFNEVFIY
+1392 
-1402 PEDIKNGVIN
+1402 
-1412 KTYTARLDQYAEGKQ
+1412 
-1427 RLNKDYR
+1427 
-1434 LYIQPY
+1434 
-1440 TSDSSIIYS
+1440 
-1449 VELRKL
+1449 

>member
-277 EIQKVLNEKGRELPL
+277 EIQKVLDEKGRELPL

-326 EYFNQYKPELLHG
+326 EYFNHYKPELLHG
-339 DTQEIKN
+339 DTQDIKN

-357 DLFMGALISPND
+357 DLFMEALISPND

-421 AIASS
+421 VIASS
-426 SDVTVNINYLDLL
+426 SDITVNINYLDLL

-492 YVRIVSDT
+492 YVRVVGDS

-507 IFKGE
+507 RISKVPKTGE
-512 VNTGTRY
+512 KR
-519 WEHQLLSDVEDVIS
+519 EMLPLLIKEEDLIDAKH
-533 TKKTSYLVE
+533 TKYLVE
-542 FDIFGE
+542 FDIDNYGDITNPE
-548 DEDLVRSLYAS
+548 GIHLYAVGAKEGLQS
-559 PMMLNKELND
+559 QDPEFYKYGNKITHNSGHVRAIVEVKNTLD
-569 FEIDVYYN
+569 IKQYGKLYFTMTSFSYN
-577 EVFKVSLNGKKGRVI
+577 ESSDRGKTSSPDRYDLSFSNIVI
-592 IDIPNYV
+592 
-599 DINKYPNLIIA
+599 
-610 VRTFDYVEFLNSNQN
+610 
-625 QPYYA
+625 
-630 DKYKIGFKNITVQD
+630 QD
-644 IYESTDK
+644 IYEDTDR
-651 APDPTT
+651 APDPSTKT
-657 LVNRAFTD
+657 NHAFTD
-665 TRLIDA
+665 TRVIDA

-679 QDGNILRN
+679 QDGNILNN

-698 DNTRYDILTDLS
+698 DNSRYDILTNLT
-710 LRKPIEAGK
+710 LRKPIESGK
-719 TYTIQLKGNLGS
+719 TYTIQVKGELGS
-731 DREYWYV
+731 DRNSFYL
-738 YNSNGYFNELYGQ
+738 YNSTGTFNELYGTGSIYRSDY
-751 NPLMPE
+751 NPE
-757 NYDPKTGIYTKT
+757 TGIYTKT
-769 FVAPEEDY
+769 FVAPPEDY
-777 EHPGVNLLK
+777 DSYGVNLLPK
-786 PYKGEPGIYNS
+786 STQDNLDPKLAYSSGIAEIDGKKAVVFDNSNNIAYLKGVEYSLKDGEVYTFS
-797 IESTK
+797 FYAKATK
-802 EFTFGGWGQ
+802 EIGMTQGVYINGQNRGFIKDTIFTTEWTRYSFTF
-811 TLYKGAYISE
+811 TADENNK
-821 VTETGKEYT
+821 
-830 LSYDMEITKLS
+830 
-841 TEKLNQTGYGL
+841 
-852 ILLDRTTSKY
+852 
-862 ALNTRVNLTREVGQ
+862 VGIH
-876 KKSVSVTFTMPE
+876 MYP
-888 GNFDII
+888 II
-894 GYSSLLT
+894 KND
-901 PDGTLDTFPRSF
+901 DGTYEKFYVTDWQLERGD
-913 DDLKITNLKLELG
+913 KLTEV
-926 NKATPWSEAPDVLPG
+926 KPAPSTPPPD
-941 KHRKRLNRNIRIYQ
+941 RKRLNEDLILYQ
-955 APNTGTSKSTIEW
+955 APKTGTSKSTIEW
-968 VKIEEGAQATTA
+968 VKIEEGAQATPA
-980 GYNYGFY
+980 GYNYGYY
-987 TIADNLPKGKYDIYY
+987 TLAENLPKGNYDIYY

-1022 NTISNTDPKFL
+1022 GDKSTTDPKFL

-1050 DDTGM
+1050 DDTGR

-1117 YNGLKTYNH
+1117 YNGLRTYNH

-1259 VSGGIIDNST
+1259 IAGGMIDNSI
-1269 QTVLTR
+1269 QTVTVR
-1275 RAPNISQY
+1275 RKPTISQY

-1412 KTYTARLDQYAEGKQ
+1412 KTYTARLGQYAEGKQ

>member
-59 YLDKFGDWFGV
+59 YLDNFGDWFGV

-194 PVNIDVYQNIDR
+194 PVNIDIYQNIDR

-277 EIQKVLNEKGRELPL
+277 EIQKVLDEKGRELPL
-292 EYYINTTEKDRASV
+292 EYYINTTEKDKASV

-339 DTQEIKN
+339 DTQDIKN

-357 DLFMGALISPND
+357 DLFMEALISPD
-369 VVSTQTQVFDFSIG
+369 EVVSTQTQVFDFSIG

-421 AIASS
+421 AISS
-426 SDVTVNINYLDLL
+426 SNDVTVNINYLDLL
-439 FYHYTADVYTVKP
+439 FYHYTPDVYTVKP

-533 TKKTSYLVE
+533 TKKTRYLVE

-599 DINKYPNLIIA
+599 DINKYPNLIIT

-657 LVNRAFTD
+657 LVNRASTD

-698 DNTRYDILTDLS
+698 DNTVYNILKGVR
-710 LRKPIEAGK
+710 LRKPIETGK
-719 TYTIQLKGNLGS
+719 TYTVQIKGKLGS
-731 DREYWYV
+731 DRTNWGI
-738 YNSNGYFNELYGQ
+738 YNSNGYMDEFWNQEQITNNDY
-751 NPLMPE
+751 NPT
-757 NYDPKTGIYTKT
+757 TGIYTKT
-769 FVAPEEDY
+769 FVAPTPDPASSN
-777 EHPGVNLLK
+777 HR
-786 PYKGEPGIYNS
+786 
-797 IESTK
+797 
-802 EFTFGGWGQ
+802 
-811 TLYKGAYISE
+811 
-821 VTETGKEYT
+821 
-830 LSYDMEITKLS
+830 
-841 TEKLNQTGYGL
+841 
-852 ILLDRTTSKY
+852 DR
-862 ALNTRVNLTREVGQ
+862 LNTSIQ
-876 KKSVSVTFTMPE
+876 IYQM
-888 GNFDII
+888 
-894 GYSSLLT
+894 
-901 PDGTLDTFPRSF
+901 PRS
-913 DDLKITNLKLELG
+913 
-926 NKATPWSEAPDVLPG
+926 
-941 KHRKRLNRNIRIYQ
+941 
-955 APNTGTSKSTIEW
+955 GTSQSTIEW
-968 VKIEEGAQATTA
+968 IKIEEGTTPTTA

-1002 KAKIEVLEG
+1002 KAKIDVLEG

-1022 NTISNTDPKFL
+1022 GDKSTTDPKFL

-1050 DDTGM
+1050 DDTGR

-1117 YNGLKTYNH
+1117 YNGLRTYNH

-1259 VSGGIIDNST
+1259 IAGGMIDNST

-1291 VRPIYTESLIMNSP
+1291 VRPMYTESLMMSSP

-1427 RLNKDYR
+1427 RLNNDYR

-1449 VELRKL
+1449 IELRKL

>member
-59 YLDKFGDWFGV
+59 YLDNFGDWFGV

-185 NSIIKVLDE
+185 NSVIKVLDE

-277 EIQKVLNEKGRELPL
+277 EIQKVLDEKGRELPL
-292 EYYINTTEKDRASV
+292 EYYINTTEKNRASV

-339 DTQEIKN
+339 DTQDIKN

-357 DLFMGALISPND
+357 DLFMEALISPND

-421 AIASS
+421 VIASS
-426 SDVTVNINYLDLL
+426 SDITVNINYLDLL

-492 YVRIVSDT
+492 YVRVVGDS

-507 IFKGE
+507 RISKVPKTGE
-512 VNTGTRY
+512 KR
-519 WEHQLLSDVEDVIS
+519 EMLPLLIKEEDLIDAKH
-533 TKKTSYLVE
+533 TKYLVE
-542 FDIFGE
+542 FDIDNYGDITNPE
-548 DEDLVRSLYAS
+548 GIHLYAVGAKEGLQS
-559 PMMLNKELND
+559 QDPEFYKYGNKITHNSGHVRAIVEVKNTLD
-569 FEIDVYYN
+569 IKQYGKLYFTMTSFSYN
-577 EVFKVSLNGKKGRVI
+577 ESSDRGKTSSPDRYDLSFSNIVI
-592 IDIPNYV
+592 
-599 DINKYPNLIIA
+599 
-610 VRTFDYVEFLNSNQN
+610 
-625 QPYYA
+625 
-630 DKYKIGFKNITVQD
+630 QD
-644 IYESTDK
+644 IYEDTDR
-651 APDPTT
+651 APDPSTKT
-657 LVNRAFTD
+657 NHAFTD
-665 TRLIDA
+665 TRVIDA

-679 QDGNILRN
+679 QDGNILNN

-698 DNTRYDILTDLS
+698 DNSRYDILTNLT
-710 LRKPIEAGK
+710 LRKPIESGK
-719 TYTIQLKGNLGS
+719 TYTIQVKGELGS
-731 DREYWYV
+731 DRNSFYL
-738 YNSNGYFNELYGQ
+738 YNSTGTFNELYGTGSIYRSDY
-751 NPLMPE
+751 NPE
-757 NYDPKTGIYTKT
+757 TGIYTKT
-769 FVAPEEDY
+769 FVAPPEDY
-777 EHPGVNLLK
+777 DSYGVNLLPK
-786 PYKGEPGIYNS
+786 STQDNLDPKLAYSSGIAEIDGKKAVVFDNSNNIAYLKGVEYSLKDGEVYTFS
-797 IESTK
+797 FYAKATK
-802 EFTFGGWGQ
+802 EIGMTQGVYINGQNRGFIKDTIFTTEWTRYSFTF
-811 TLYKGAYISE
+811 TADENNK
-821 VTETGKEYT
+821 
-830 LSYDMEITKLS
+830 
-841 TEKLNQTGYGL
+841 
-852 ILLDRTTSKY
+852 
-862 ALNTRVNLTREVGQ
+862 VGIH
-876 KKSVSVTFTMPE
+876 MYP
-888 GNFDII
+888 II
-894 GYSSLLT
+894 KND
-901 PDGTLDTFPRSF
+901 DGTYEKFYVTDWQLERGD
-913 DDLKITNLKLELG
+913 KLTEV
-926 NKATPWSEAPDVLPG
+926 KPAPSTPPPD
-941 KHRKRLNRNIRIYQ
+941 RKRLNEDLILYQ
-955 APNTGTSKSTIEW
+955 APKTGTSKSTIEW
-968 VKIEEGAQATTA
+968 VKIEEGAQATPA
-980 GYNYGFY
+980 GYNYGYY
-987 TIADNLPKGKYDIYY
+987 TLAENLPKGNYDIYY

-1022 NTISNTDPKFL
+1022 GDKSTTDPKFL

-1050 DDTGM
+1050 DDTGR

-1117 YNGLKTYNH
+1117 YNGLRTYNH

-1259 VSGGIIDNST
+1259 IAGGMIDNSI
-1269 QTVLTR
+1269 QTVTVR
-1275 RAPNISQY
+1275 RKPTISQY

-1412 KTYTARLDQYAEGKQ
+1412 KTYTARLGQYAEGKQ

>member
-59 YLDKFGDWFGV
+59 YLDNFGDWFGV

-131 NGQDHLMGYYYN
+131 NGNDHLMGYYYN
-143 FAIINVSIGS
+143 FAIINVSVGS
-153 YFPVEV
+153 YFPMEI

-185 NSIIKVLDE
+185 SSIIKVLDD

-219 MGHRKVSYDS
+219 MGHRKVNYDS
-229 NTDIFRTN
+229 ETDIFRTN
-237 NSNINSTDVLTGSSS
+237 RSKINSNDVLTGSSS

-277 EIQKVLNEKGRELPL
+277 EIKTVLDEKGRELPL
-292 EYYINTTEKDRASV
+292 EYYINTTEKNRASV

-339 DTQEIKN
+339 DTQYIKN

-357 DLFMGALISPND
+357 DLFMEALISPD
-369 VVSTQTQVFDFSIG
+369 EVVSTQTQVFDFSIG

-492 YVRIVSDT
+492 YVRVVGDS

-507 IFKGE
+507 RISKVPKTGE
-512 VNTGTRY
+512 KR
-519 WEHQLLSDVEDVIS
+519 EMLPLLIKEEDLIDAKH
-533 TKKTSYLVE
+533 TKYLVE
-542 FDIFGE
+542 FDIDNYGDITNPE
-548 DEDLVRSLYAS
+548 GIYLYAVGAKEGLQS
-559 PMMLNKELND
+559 QDPEFYKYGNKITHNSGHVRAIVEVKNTLD
-569 FEIDVYYN
+569 IKQYGKLYFTMTSFSYN
-577 EVFKVSLNGKKGRVI
+577 ESSDRGKTSSPDRYDLSFSNIVI
-592 IDIPNYV
+592 
-599 DINKYPNLIIA
+599 
-610 VRTFDYVEFLNSNQN
+610 
-625 QPYYA
+625 
-630 DKYKIGFKNITVQD
+630 QD
-644 IYESTDK
+644 IYEDTDR
-651 APDPTT
+651 APDPSTK
-657 LVNRAFTD
+657 VNHAFID
-665 TRLIDA
+665 TRVIDA
-671 TPSRGNSA
+671 TPGRGNSA

-698 DNTRYDILTDLS
+698 DNTRYDILTNLS

-719 TYTIQLKGNLGS
+719 TYTIQLKGKLGS
-731 DREYWYV
+731 DRPYWYV
-738 YNSNGYFNELYGQ
+738 YNSNGSFNELYGQ
-751 NPLMPE
+751 SPLTPD

-786 PYKGEPGIYNS
+786 PYKGEPEIYNS

-821 VTETGKEYT
+821 VTEPGKEYT

-841 TEKLNQTGYGL
+841 TEELNRAGYGF
-852 ILLDRTTSKY
+852 ILYDR
-862 ALNTRVNLTREVGQ
+862 NTGKSIMSRPTPSLSRELGQ
-876 KKSVSVTFTMPE
+876 KKSVSITFTMPE
-888 GNFDII
+888 GDYDIV

-901 PDGTLDTFPRSF
+901 PDGTLDSFPRDF
-913 DDLKITNLKLELG
+913 DELKITNLKLELG
-926 NKATPWSEAPDVLPG
+926 NQKTPWSESPDVLPG

-955 APNTGTSKSTIEW
+955 APSSGTSKSTIEW
-968 VKIEEGAQATTA
+968 VKIEEGNTPTTA
-980 GYNYGFY
+980 GYNFGFY
-987 TIADNLPKGKYDIYY
+987 TLADNLPKGNYDIYY
-1002 KAKIEVLEG
+1002 KAKIDVLGG

-1016 TIVDYP
+1016 TIVDYLGDK
-1022 NTISNTDPKFL
+1022 SKTDPKFL
-1033 VPIDNGYVKGKL
+1033 VPIDKGYVKGKL

-1050 DDTGM
+1050 DDTGK

-1104 TKVDSEYTTTNSV
+1104 TKVNSEYTTTNSV

-1148 TNAKLQYTR
+1148 SNAKLQYTR

-1259 VSGGIIDNST
+1259 IAGGIIDNST
-1269 QTVLTR
+1269 QTVTTR
-1275 RAPNISQY
+1275 RKPIISQY
-1283 TEVTDYRE
+1283 TDLTDTST
-1291 VRPIYTESLIMNSP
+1291 VNPKFTEDITMGSP
-1305 RRLYELADVTMVDET
+1305 RRLEELKEVTMTEET
-1320 INIDRRIKVIDSHTE
+1320 IEIDRSIKVIDTHEE

-1350 EIVGSGFADYN
+1350 EIVGSGFADYK

-1392 SGSFNEVFIY
+1392 NGSFNEVFIY
-1402 PEDIKNGVIN
+1402 PEDIDKGVIN

-1440 TSDSSIIYS
+1440 TSDSSTIYS

>member
-59 YLDKFGDWFGV
+59 YLDNFGDWFGV

-262 KTNFIYNPTRTSTVS
+262 KTDFIYNPNRTSTVS
-277 EIQKVLNEKGRELPL
+277 EIQKVLDEKGRELPL

-339 DTQEIKN
+339 DTQDIKN

-357 DLFMGALISPND
+357 DLFMEALISPD
-369 VVSTQTQVFDFSIG
+369 EVVSTQTQVFDFSIG

-421 AIASS
+421 SIASS

-500 NENKDIK
+500 KENKDIK

-512 VNTGTRY
+512 AYTGARF
-519 WEHQLLSDVEDVIS
+519 WEHQLISDIEDVVS
-533 TKKTSYLVE
+533 TKKTRYLVE

-548 DEDLVRSLYAS
+548 DEDLVRNLYAS
-559 PMMLNKELND
+559 PMMLDRELND
-569 FEIDVYYN
+569 FEMDVYYN

-592 IDIPNYV
+592 IDIPTYV
-599 DINKYPNLIIA
+599 DLDKYPNLVIA

-651 APDPTT
+651 APNPTT

-698 DNTRYDILTDLS
+698 DNSKYDILTNLT

-719 TYTIQLKGNLGS
+719 TYTIQLKGKLGS

-769 FVAPEEDY
+769 FVAPPEDY
-777 EHPGVNLLK
+777 
-786 PYKGEPGIYNS
+786 
-797 IESTK
+797 
-802 EFTFGGWGQ
+802 
-811 TLYKGAYISE
+811 
-821 VTETGKEYT
+821 
-830 LSYDMEITKLS
+830 
-841 TEKLNQTGYGL
+841 
-852 ILLDRTTSKY
+852 
-862 ALNTRVNLTREVGQ
+862 
-876 KKSVSVTFTMPE
+876 
-888 GNFDII
+888 
-894 GYSSLLT
+894 
-901 PDGTLDTFPRSF
+901 
-913 DDLKITNLKLELG
+913 DDSPN
-926 NKATPWSEAPDVLPG
+926 
-941 KHRKRLNRNIRIYQ
+941 RKRLNENIRIYQ
-955 APNTGTSKSTIEW
+955 APSSGTSKSTIEW
-968 VKIEEGAQATTA
+968 VKIEEGSKATIA

-987 TIADNLPKGKYDIYY
+987 TLAENLPKGKYDIYY
-1002 KAKIEVLEG
+1002 KAKIDVLEG

-1050 DDTGM
+1050 DDTGR

-1117 YNGLKTYNH
+1117 YNGLRTYNH

-1291 VRPIYTESLIMNSP
+1291 VRPMYTESLMMSSP

-1320 INIDRRIKVIDSHTE
+1320 INIDRRIKVIDTYTE
-1335 QEPNTNILIDSYKTR
+1335 QKT
-1350 EIVGSGFADYN
+1350 
-1361 LKEPIEQGETY
+1361 
-1372 NVKITGNFKSGLE
+1372 
-1385 RIAVGNS
+1385 
-1392 SGSFNEVFIY
+1392 
-1402 PEDIKNGVIN
+1402 
-1412 KTYTARLDQYAEGKQ
+1412 
-1427 RLNKDYR
+1427 
-1434 LYIQPY
+1434 
-1440 TSDSSIIYS
+1440 
-1449 VELRKL
+1449 